1 MHPQINRKVVSIRP
15 KKLNSSKYVLIG
27 VMLAAALTLIF
38 LILNRFY
45 FNIYTVAEGTIQKT
59 LPADALI
66 IKKEAVVTSPA
77 DGKLQMLV
85 KPGERVRVGTPLFM
99 VITDLKQKENYE
111 KQISEL
117 QDSIKDLRDSLNSSI
132 PLSVINKSI
141 NDTTKKLKD
150 AIAQGQLDKVKALKS
165 ELARLMKEKQKQI
178 QYNETNL
185 KAMEKSINE
194 LKNKLSSVELL
205 VNAPEAGMVSF
216 NIDGFE
222 NILTTDRIKSIS
234 SFQLQSIKSQ
244 VPEREIPPAAGI
256 NKPVLKIV
264 DNFSWYLA
272 VDIKNAELRTGK
284 NYDIIIKKSPVN
296 EKIRAKL
303 VDIHENNT
311 VGIFLIEKDLP
322 EIMKFRRVN
331 VEIIIQTA
339 TGNMVP
345 LSAIVNVD
353 GNEGVYLLEGR
364 SKVFR
369 PVKIIAD
376 DGFNVIV
383 EGLKLGDRILID
395 KKGLIWKH

>member
-38 LILNRFY
+38 LLLNHFY

-117 QDSIKDLRDSLNSSI
+117 QDSIKDLRDNLNSSI

-165 ELARLMKEKQKQI
+165 ELARLMNEKQKQI
-178 QYNETNL
+178 QYSETNL

-234 SFQLQSIKSQ
+234 SFQLQSIKS
-244 VPEREIPPAAGI
+244 
-256 NKPVLKIV
+256 
-264 DNFSWYLA
+264 
-272 VDIKNAELRTGK
+272 
-284 NYDIIIKKSPVN
+284 
-296 EKIRAKL
+296 
-303 VDIHENNT
+303 
-311 VGIFLIEKDLP
+311 
-322 EIMKFRRVN
+322 
-331 VEIIIQTA
+331 
-339 TGNMVP
+339 
-345 LSAIVNVD
+345 
-353 GNEGVYLLEGR
+353 
-364 SKVFR
+364 
-369 PVKIIAD
+369 
-376 DGFNVIV
+376 
-383 EGLKLGDRILID
+383 
-395 KKGLIWKH
+395 